1 MAHFWM
7 KAHVPF
13 VLTRRERV
21 KIILEYGLIQLRVGL
36 CACVCGG
43 FWGLFFF
50 SFPVH
55 PSLRLLSSS
64 SARDETAKIG

>member
-43 FWGLFFF
+43 FWGFFFFF
-50 SFPVH
+50 SGASF
-55 PSLRLLSSS
+55 S
-64 SARDETAKIG
+64 SAFQFFLGEG